1 MKKTKYKVLEI
12 QCTATDT
19 TYNLPTDSVLKNSV
33 IVGIEAFSVT
43 DNSLTPLG
51 RTTVNTTVFGKSYLT
66 LKSINGSE
74 ELISNVPL
82 SRIRP
87 AANNGDYFNT
97 DIDQI
102 NPSDCQIKVAS
113 TASLSASESF
123 LIGVYYQ
130 KC

>member
-1 MKKTKYKVLEI
+1 MKTKYKVIEI
-12 QCTATDT
+12 ACTATDT
-19 TYNLPTDSVLKNSV
+19 VYNFPTDSVLKNSV
-33 IVGIEAFSVT
+33 IVGVEAFSVT
-43 DNSLTPLG
+43 DNSITPLG
-51 RTTVNTTVFGKSYLT
+51 RTVVNTTVFGKSYLM
-66 LKSINGSE
+66 LKSQNGSE

-87 AANNGDYFNT
+87 AANNGDFFET
-97 DIDQI
+97 DIDPI

-113 TASLSASESF
+113 SASLSASESF